1 MAGPLVTLFLLLA
14 LAGGRAAWSR
24 PAGLTRPV
32 AVATTAL
39 SPASAPPAPTSPVGP
54 LPPASAPPSTIPLTT
69 KGQSSHVSPAFAI
82 LSGVGAAV
90 VVLILATQCALTRP
104 GRRRQWTL

>member
-1 MAGPLVTLFLLLA
+1 MARVTAGLLITFAVLLTLA
-14 LAGGRAAWSR
+14 AGGSAWSR
-24 PAGLTRPV
+24 PAGPPLPRQ
-32 AVATTAL
+32 VATTT
-39 SPASAPPAPTSPVGP
+39 PAAPPPTVGP

-69 KGQSSHVSPAFAI
+69 KGQSSHVSPVFAI

-90 VVLILATQCALTRP
+90 VLLILATQWFLTRP